1 MVPPRGLGPRAF
13 TSVAQLAAAADRFA
27 SSGHSGFPSIDQL
40 LTDARW
46 EGRNALFLG
55 CYRWSAPPTGLS
67 CSWSGPTPLQLV
79 GLVDDPTAPGLGSF
93 SILYAR
99 STAV

>member
-1 MVPPRGLGPRAF
+1 M
-13 TSVAQLAAAADRFA
+13 
-27 SSGHSGFPSIDQL
+27 
-40 LTDARW
+40 
-46 EGRNALFLG
+46 FLG
-55 CYRWSAPPTGLS
+55 CYRWQAPSTGLS

-79 GLVDDPTAPGLGSF
+79 GLVDDPATPGLGTF